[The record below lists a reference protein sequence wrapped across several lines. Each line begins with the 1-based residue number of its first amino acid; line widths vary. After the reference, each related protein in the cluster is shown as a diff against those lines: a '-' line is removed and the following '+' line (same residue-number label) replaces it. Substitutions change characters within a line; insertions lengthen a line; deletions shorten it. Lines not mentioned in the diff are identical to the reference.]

1 MKKRSFLEA
10 NMLSGSIVKN
20 LVIFALPLMFTNLLQ
35 SLYNMA
41 DMIVLGRFAGKEA
54 FAAVGATGSTYNLI
68 INIFLGVA
76 TGAGVLV
83 AQQMGARDTERLNKT
98 IHTSAAVSLIL
109 GVVVGAIGLA
119 FSPFILKA
127 IDTPEDIFDGAVLYL
142 RIMFLG
148 IPAQIAAAFGG
159 AILRSAG
166 DSRHPMYYLSA
177 AGVLNVILNIFFVLG
192 FNMKVEGVALA
203 TIISQYLSAFLMW
216 RHLYKT
222 GECYYF
228 SIKETK
234 IHKQELWDMVKIGI
248 PSGLQMSMFSISNLI
263 IQSAINSFGT
273 DYVAANTTSG
283 NVENLCLITLSSLT
297 QAIMIFA
304 GQNFGAKNIKRLK
317 ELLLKGMAL
326 TCVWALFFGFVCTL
340 LGRPLMHIYT
350 SEEHIIEIGMQRLS
364 IICPLYF
371 LCGLYESALGLV
383 RGMGYSLTPM
393 IAAVLGICA
402 FRIVYI
408 YFIFPVFKSYT
419 SLLFTYPISW
429 FITFLFMLA
438 LFVIYY
444 NRHKKLIEST

>member
-98 IHTSAAVSLIL
+98 VHTSAAVSLIL
-109 GVVVGAIGLA
+109 GVVVGVIGLVA
-119 FSPFILKA
+119 SPFILKA

-159 AILRSAG
+159 AVLRSAG

-177 AGVLNVILNIFFVLG
+177 AGVLNVILNLFFVLG

-393 IAAVLGICA
+393 IGAVLGICA

-408 YFIFPVFKSYT
+408 YFIFPMFKSYT
-419 SLLFTYPISW
+419 SLLFTYPVSW

-444 NRHKKLIEST
+444 NKHKKLIEST